1 MGCPEVGSAPAC
13 RMAQRLNVSSDENY
27 NLSQD
32 ENYNLSQ
39 DENYNLQSNVPSNGL
54 YASLPILETWKYR
67 PWAARNL
74 FTQGPFNGRPY
85 ILAMLTMCVCVAGGS
100 HGMRPCK
107 TTLSFPSY
115 TLRVY
120 PAGGPHGMRPCK
132 IAFSF
137 PSYTPL
143 VCPAGW
149 TTWMRLCRITL
160 GPWSWSPRM
169 PQLTTIAHLC
179 LSDRASES
187 QWHAYLD
194 FMSHWS
200 APLLEQQGN
209 WGL

>member
-100 HGMRPCK
+100 HG
-107 TTLSFPSY
+107 
-115 TLRVY
+115 
-120 PAGGPHGMRPCK
+120 
-132 IAFSF
+132 
-137 PSYTPL
+137 
-143 VCPAGW
+143 W

-209 WGL
+209 WGLRASESQCEAQRCMCLCVGGRTIHY